1 MHIKNI
7 PFLHGLVFPSH
18 ELSYSRFINVERGC
32 CRPFYCFYMVCFPK
46 PRSGK
51 RTTFLQGP
59 GKVVMVAIC
68 M

>member
-1 MHIKNI
+1 MHKKNI
-7 PFLHGLVFPSH
+7 PFLPVFFFPSH
-18 ELSYSRFINVERGC
+18 ELDYRRFINVETARF
-32 CRPFYCFYMVCFPK
+32 RPFNCYYMVCFSK